1 MNILL
6 TPETMISQANQI
18 RSYTQQHKEA
28 MRELG
33 NLVVSLDEV
42 WQGNAQD
49 EFVAEFQQAKP
60 IFDKFQSALMEFS
73 DRMEHV
79 ARKMEAA
86 DKSGASSI
94 KSVNL

>member
-28 MRELG
+28 MRKLG

-60 IFDKFQSALMEFS
+60 IFDKFQSE
-73 DRMEHV
+73 RV